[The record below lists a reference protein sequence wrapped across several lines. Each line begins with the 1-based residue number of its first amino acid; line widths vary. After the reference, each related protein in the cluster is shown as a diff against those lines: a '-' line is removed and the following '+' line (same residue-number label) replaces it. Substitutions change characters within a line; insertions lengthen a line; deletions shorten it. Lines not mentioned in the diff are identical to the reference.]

1 MSKKKF
7 YFAVADGCYDPET
20 GETDEA
26 GMSVAADELETPEA
40 IIAFVEQQ
48 VPSLAGRLRQISEE
62 EYLRD
67 YGDDE

>member
-26 GMSVAADELETPEA
+26 GMIVAADELETPEMA
-40 IIAFVEQQ
+40 ATFVEQNI
-48 VPSLAGRLRQISEE
+48 PSLAGRLRQITEE
-62 EYLRD
+62 EYTQNF
-67 YGDDE
+67 GDDE